1 MPSLRIRIPGHGEAT
16 HVVAGERV
24 TIGRRPENTIQILD
38 RSVSAFHAELL
49 AEGDHYRLRD
59 LRSTNRTF
67 LGGAPIAEC
76 RLRDRCAIVFGH
88 VECEYDPVSEPIA
101 PELSAAEMERELQF
115 LRAEN
120 VELRDR
126 NRALEGRVEL
136 LSRAQLIGERRDR
149 TTSADALASELEQTR
164 EELAV
169 ALRARDAAR
178 AAAGMLHSEKTSI
191 LREIRASGIRPPVP
205 QRPEHPLR

>member
-49 AEGDHYRLRD
+49 AERDHYRLRD

-67 LGGAPIAEC
+67 LRGEPIAEC

-88 VECEYDPVSEPIA
+88 VQCEYDPA
-101 PELSAAEMERELQF
+101 PEPVAPALNAAEMERELQF

-120 VELRDR
+120 AGLRER
-126 NRALEGRVEL
+126 NRALDGRIEL
-136 LSRAQLIGERRDR
+136 LSRAQLIGEKRDR
-149 TTSADALASELEQTR
+149 TASTETLTAELEQTR
-164 EELAV
+164 EDLAV

-191 LREIRASGIRPPVP
+191 LREIRASGIRPPLP
-205 QRPEHPLR
+205 PRPARPLR